1 MSWLTPLGF
10 LGLIGLIVLII
21 IYIIKPNYQQKVIS
35 SIFVWKLSLKYR
47 KKKIPLNKLRNVL
60 LFLCQVAVITAT
72 ACILAQPFIQVDNSK
87 SEDDVIL
94 IIDASASMHA
104 EYNSKTRLD
113 RAVDAALSDAVEALN
128 ADKQVTVILAAEE
141 ATFLVQQAGKA
152 KEVLVIEALE
162 KLQKEP
168 QTLFTYGSAD
178 VKGAIELAE
187 QITMYSKQA
196 KVTLYT
202 DTNYLNAGNVTVRNV
217 GVDTEWNAAVLD
229 VRATLVE
236 GHYRVEIDVAS
247 YGADNRI
254 IVECE
259 IANFNDEEK
268 PRVFEK
274 EVYCSGDEITTLVI
288 GHVSEDMTES
298 EAAQI
303 DVQMDIVAFENIS
316 ATISVYDALEYDN
329 SFCLYGGN
337 KPVLK
342 VLYYSNMP
350 NAYWATSLLVLKDIL
365 MDEWDLQIKE
375 MTDGDAPVEGY
386 DIYIYEHT
394 APSTVP
400 SDGIVIYSDPK
411 NLPASVGIRLGSQI
425 NLNGELFMN
434 FVEDHPIAQKMNPER
449 VSVTRLT
456 GIASADGYT
465 TLLGYNENPM
475 IMVKDDVD
483 QKIVVMPFSLHYSNI
498 ALMPEFPLLMKN
510 VVGYFFPVT
519 LEDYVYEVNQT
530 VTLNARGDTLDVT
543 GPDVE
548 LPLETFP
555 YDLKVVQPGTY
566 TLVQTAMSGNLVIEN
581 FFVKIPAAESNIHMS
596 EGALANPYFFEQSE
610 SLDVDLLFYFALAVV
625 ALLFIE
631 WWLKSYEQ
639 N

>member
-47 KKKIPLNKLRNVL
+47 KKKLPLNKLRNVL

-87 SEDDVIL
+87 SADDVIL
-94 IIDASASMHA
+94 IIDASASMQA
-104 EYNSKTRLD
+104 ESNAKTRLD
-113 RAVDAALSDAVEALN
+113 RAVDAAMSDAIEALN
-128 ADKQVTVILAAEE
+128 ADKQVTVILASEKP
-141 ATFLVQQAGKA
+141 TFLVQQAGKA
-152 KEVLVIEALE
+152 KESLVIDALE

-202 DTNYLNAGNVTVRNV
+202 DTNYLNAGNVAVRNMAQE
-217 GVDTEWNAAVLD
+217 TEWNAAILD
-229 VRATLVE
+229 VRAILVE
-236 GHYRVEIDVAS
+236 GHYRVEVDVAS

-298 EAAQI
+298 EIEQI
-303 DVQMDIVAFENIS
+303 DVQLDITTFDNIS

-329 SFCLYGGN
+329 DFCLYGGN

-342 VLYYSNMP
+342 VLYYSTMP
-350 NAYWATSLLVLKDIL
+350 NAYWATSLLVLEDIL

-375 MTDGDAPVEGY
+375 VTDGDAPVEGY
-386 DIYIYEHT
+386 DIYIYEHS

-400 SDGIVIYSDPK
+400 TDGIVIYSDPK
-411 NLPASVGIRLGSQI
+411 NLPASVGVRLGSQI

-434 FVEDHPIAQKMNPER
+434 FVEDHPIAHKMNPER
-449 VSVTRLT
+449 VSVTRMT
-456 GIASADGYT
+456 GIASSDGYT
-465 TLLGYNENPM
+465 TLLGYNENPL

-483 QKIVVMPFSLHYSNI
+483 QKIIVMPFSLHYSNI

-519 LEDYVYEVNQT
+519 LEEYVYEVNQT
-530 VTLNARGDTLDVT
+530 VTLNARGDILDVT

-566 TLVQTAMSGNLVIEN
+566 TLVQTAMSGDLVIEN
-581 FFVKIPAAESNIHMS
+581 FFVKIPAAESNIHMTES
-596 EGALANPYFFEQSE
+596 TLTNPFFFEETE
-610 SLDVDLLFYFALAVV
+610 SLDIDLLFYFALAVV
-625 ALLFIE
+625 VLLFAE
-631 WWLKSYEQ
+631 WWLKSHEQ

>member
-1 MSWLTPLGF
+1 MDLMERMTDK
-10 LGLIGLIVLII
+10 V
-21 IYIIKPNYQQKVIS
+21 YQQ
-35 SIFVWKLSLKYR
+35 L
-47 KKKIPLNKLRNVL
+47 
-60 LFLCQVAVITAT
+60 
-72 ACILAQPFIQVDNSK
+72 
-87 SEDDVIL
+87 
-94 IIDASASMHA
+94 
-104 EYNSKTRLD
+104 
-113 RAVDAALSDAVEALN
+113 
-128 ADKQVTVILAAEE
+128 LAA
-141 ATFLVQQAGKA
+141 G
-152 KEVLVIEALE
+152 KEVN
-162 KLQKEP
+162 P
-168 QTLFTYGSAD
+168 
-178 VKGAIELAE
+178 
-187 QITMYSKQA
+187 
-196 KVTLYT
+196 
-202 DTNYLNAGNVTVRNV
+202 
-217 GVDTEWNAAVLD
+217 
-229 VRATLVE
+229 
-236 GHYRVEIDVAS
+236 
-247 YGADNRI
+247 
-254 IVECE
+254 
-259 IANFNDEEK
+259 
-268 PRVFEK
+268 
-274 EVYCSGDEITTLVI
+274 
-288 GHVSEDMTES
+288 
-298 EAAQI
+298 
-303 DVQMDIVAFENIS
+303 
-316 ATISVYDALEYDN
+316 
-329 SFCLYGGN
+329 
-337 KPVLK
+337 
-342 VLYYSNMP
+342 
-350 NAYWATSLLVLKDIL
+350 LVLEDIL

-555 YDLKVVQPGTY
+555 YDLKVAQPGTY